1 MSEETLGSKL
11 DNPEDKVIDALG
23 QKIMSEWNDAK
34 FARQEQEKV
43 FIRAHRNNKGVYP
56 PTMTFS
62 GESRAKVNITR
73 PRVSHIAS
81 RLMEVANPI
90 GELPFTIEPTPL
102 PDMPILKAQ
111 LEQAGLPPEDVLKQI
126 EIEANKNADILTDLY
141 ADTLVETNWS
151 SVLSDIVENSCLFGT
166 GIAYGPMAVPAKSD
180 KLKALRG
187 LVEGDD
193 AVRAQMS
200 SISPLRFYPAPGA
213 TDIEDCPYAFVYN
226 TIDKTTLRDFKKQ
239 PELFDIE
246 AIDDLL
252 KNAPNGN
259 WQAEQWENEILYC
272 NNNTETGPSGRFAL
286 LIRWGFLSG
295 RDLRESGVDDIS
307 DDDLD
312 TQIMTQVWVSCGRVI
327 SIRLTNLF
335 RDRLPFYVF
344 PYSRVS
350 ESLWGCGVAEAIFD
364 SQDAIDACERA
375 MFDNMAY
382 SCAGPL
388 TEVNVNRLADKKDVL
403 NIGPRAVIRTIDS
416 EYKGEGAGRA
426 VNFQIIPSNTAELLN
441 AKSQILQL
449 VQEQTGIPNVLMGQ
463 GGAGIHDRT
472 SSGAYLQFNNAI
484 TPIKGLIMRLENS
497 VIVPMLHKMKEFFDT
512 MPGYKKIQGDF
523 KINPSG
529 VSGLV
534 AREVATNKFNM
545 IMTNAAQFPQ
555 LAEGIDLG
563 RVVEGIMRGTGL
575 LHEKITY
582 TPAEIAQKRQEEAM
596 AKAQA
601 AAMETEAV
609 GMAQANVEN
618 KQRAETSKVD
628 TLLQA
633 MDALADKGNNSPLK
647 LELIR
652 HALIAKGMMT
662 DELDQAI
669 ENEME
674 YSNVLRSDE
683 VNALGVERAT
693 REAVN
698 PGELK

>member
-1 MSEETLGSKL
+1 
-11 DNPEDKVIDALG
+11 
-23 QKIMSEWNDAK
+23 
-34 FARQEQEKV
+34 
-43 FIRAHRNNKGVYP
+43 
-56 PTMTFS
+56 
-62 GESRAKVNITR
+62 
-73 PRVSHIAS
+73 
-81 RLMEVANPI
+81 
-90 GELPFTIEPTPL
+90 
-102 PDMPILKAQ
+102 
-111 LEQAGLPPEDVLKQI
+111 
-126 EIEANKNADILTDLY
+126 
-141 ADTLVETNWS
+141 
-151 SVLSDIVENSCLFGT
+151 
-166 GIAYGPMAVPAKSD
+166 
-180 KLKALRG
+180 
-187 LVEGDD
+187 
-193 AVRAQMS
+193 
-200 SISPLRFYPAPGA
+200 
-213 TDIEDCPYAFVYN
+213 
-226 TIDKTTLRDFKKQ
+226 
-239 PELFDIE
+239 
-246 AIDDLL
+246 
-252 KNAPNGN
+252 
-259 WQAEQWENEILYC
+259 
-272 NNNTETGPSGRFAL
+272 
-286 LIRWGFLSG
+286 
-295 RDLRESGVDDIS
+295 
-307 DDDLD
+307 
-312 TQIMTQVWVSCGRVI
+312 
-327 SIRLTNLF
+327 
-335 RDRLPFYVF
+335 
-344 PYSRVS
+344 
-350 ESLWGCGVAEAIFD
+350 
-364 SQDAIDACERA
+364 
-375 MFDNMAY
+375 
-382 SCAGPL
+382 
-388 TEVNVNRLADKKDVL
+388 
-403 NIGPRAVIRTIDS
+403 
-416 EYKGEGAGRA
+416 
-426 VNFQIIPSNTAELLN
+426 
-441 AKSQILQL
+441 
-449 VQEQTGIPNVLMGQ
+449 MGQ

-609 GMAQANVEN
+609 GMAKANVEN

-662 DELDQAI
+662 DELDRAI

-683 VNALGVERAT
+683 VNMLGVERAT

-698 PGELK
+698 PGEFK